1 MAAKEKIEKKVVE
14 LADFIAYQEGS
25 VVSRE
30 IVSKAAGSVTLFAFD
45 AGQGLSE
52 HSAPFDA
59 LVYIVDGTVE
69 IVISGEKY
77 VLQAGEMILM
87 PAHEPHA
94 LKAVKKFKM
103 MLTMLKSS

>member
-1 MAAKEKIEKKVVE
+1 
-14 LADFIAYQEGS
+14 
-25 VVSRE
+25 
-30 IVSKAAGSVTLFAFD
+30 
-45 AGQGLSE
+45 
-52 HSAPFDA
+52 
-59 LVYIVDGTVE
+59 VDGTVE